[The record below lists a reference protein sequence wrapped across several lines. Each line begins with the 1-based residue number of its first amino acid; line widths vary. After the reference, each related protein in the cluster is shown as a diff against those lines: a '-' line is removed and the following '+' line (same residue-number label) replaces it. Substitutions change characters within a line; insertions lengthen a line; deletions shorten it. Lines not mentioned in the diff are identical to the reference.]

1 MPQLFDC
8 WPDTYERWFQTPIG
22 KLVME
27 IELELVLRVLFP
39 QPGEHIL
46 DAGCGSGI
54 FTSPIAE
61 RGARI
66 TGVDLSSPMLKYAR
80 SRLPSESF
88 LVADMNALSFADC
101 TFDKAVSI
109 TALEFIQNGEQA
121 LAELFR
127 VTCSG
132 GWVVVATLNS
142 LSPWAIRRK
151 AKAEK
156 DKGSVFNQAWFRN
169 PEELMALTPVPGHT
183 STAVHFSKDSDPGQA
198 QEIER
203 QGQVQG
209 LNTGAFLVGS
219 WQKP

>member
-8 WPDTYERWFQTPIG
+8 WPDPYERWFQTPIG
-22 KLVME
+22 KLVLA
-27 IELELVLRVLFP
+27 IELGLVLKELFP
-39 QPGEHIL
+39 QPGENIL

-61 RGARI
+61 RETRI

-80 SRLPSESF
+80 SRLPGESF
-88 LVADMNALSFADC
+88 LVADMNALPFADC

-121 LAELFR
+121 LSELFR

-132 GWVVVATLNS
+132 GWVVVGTLNS
-142 LSPWAIRRK
+142 LSPWASRRK
-151 AKAEK
+151 AKAGK
-156 DKGSVFNQAWFRN
+156 DKGSVFNQAWFRS
-169 PEELMALTPVPGHT
+169 PEELMALTPVRGHT
-183 STAVHFSKDSDPGQA
+183 CTAVHFSKDTDPDQA
-198 QEIER
+198 QKIEQ

-209 LNTGAFLVGS
+209 LNTGAFLIGR